1 VQYNL
6 FDLVNVVIFQV
17 RIHSF
22 LEKTKNYQSK
32 KILADTEEG
41 LRKEKE
47 ILRKRVNSL
56 IRTRR
61 LKDVQKLL
69 KNEEFEAWGR
79 DTQAKV
85 CGYLMFCFHLD
96 NISSFSRFGS

>member
-1 VQYNL
+1 LQYNL

-22 LEKTKNYQSK
+22 LEKTKNYQRK
-32 KILADTEEG
+32 KIEADTEEG

-61 LKDVQKLL
+61 LKEVQKLL
-69 KNEEFEAWGR
+69 KNEEFEPWGR

-85 CGYLMFCFHLD
+85 CGYLIFCFQLA
-96 NISSFSRFGS
+96 NRSSFSRFGN